1 MSVLSM
7 FYNFNVNK
15 DSKEVKFEKKELHN
29 TDKNITTFKFYLY
42 KNKIEDGYNILRNE
56 VLNYTAT
63 LSILNSNKNF
73 KELTGV
79 LEETSIY
86 AIYSFSIPDML
97 INKADTYLCQLTIGN
112 EEEAYTTK
120 TFEYEVFDNIV
131 TRVNEEI
138 ENNPDLP
145 ILKQLIQEVRELKLN
160 AGSIKDDVISD
171 ESTWSSELINSK
183 LKQLQEEG
191 LIFSKE
197 TNADMWNIVEP
208 KDGALCWVVEEG
220 IYYTYSNGNWSECQ
234 MGGSGGGAVSGYIS
248 TTSPENIIVPFGNNL
263 DLNIDFSSPN
273 IGKGTLK
280 VLINDVEAKSISISQ
295 GENTVTIEGDLFT
308 KGNNKLTVYA
318 LDRTGVMTNDLTFT
332 VRYGSTEIVST
343 FDSSLSYDYG
353 SIVRY
358 YFIPT
363 AVDTS
368 SELKFYMKI
377 DDVIQEGV
385 SCVSDTRGYYT
396 FPNNLTVGNHYCEAW
411 IEENGTTKSNILTFN
426 LVILDESSLVINS
439 TVKTESVEEGNQ
451 LSLDYRVYMK
461 NNNTF
466 NVKYYVDDE
475 LINTS
480 TCTNAISYWTI
491 STLTEGVHILKVVA
505 SDVTETV
512 SDYVTWTINVTP
524 STYEMKTPVSTGS
537 IALFTAKDRN
547 NSDETRETWIGKN
560 QDGENVTATLTNF
573 AFNSDSGWIDN
584 SLIISGDSYVEIPVK
599 PLENN
604 AKYGFT
610 LDIEFTS
617 KMIGVENAEVLT
629 LWNETDN
636 CGVKITTEQLIIRSK
651 KDNECRLYFSD
662 NEKVSVTF
670 VIDRNEKVC
679 KIFING
685 VMCQGFPLS
694 DYIADGQTYL
704 EDFTVDSNII
714 LGGYGKNG
722 YCKINNL
729 RVYEVALSSDEVMNN
744 FISNILDKTAQRNM
758 VAFQTGDSLPTLT
771 VTGDFAGLGKDDK
784 KPCDVVFM
792 SPDINLY
799 GQSFTLTGKN
809 STIQYQGTS
818 SMAYPIKNYKFKF
831 KDKDGNKFKFKI
843 IGDGQPESTI
853 TMKADFMSSGHW
865 QNTGLAKWIS
875 DHLYH
880 YDSKDEKSMNP
891 MKWWSLQNG
900 GSLSDTRE
908 TINGFPCRLILV
920 NDGTGTLNEGQ
931 AEPTSGNTKDMGIFN
946 FNLDKGCTDSF
957 GLDNS
962 IFSQCVSYEVSA
974 NSDTTAGA
982 FVPYDSSKNTD
993 QTELEYLQSSF
1004 ELRYPDSED
1013 VGEDY
1018 GFLGMTVDGT
1028 FSNDYG
1034 LKRVVDFVGNST
1046 DEEFVNNFEEYFNKE
1061 YTFRYFLLVMTLAM
1075 VDNLG
1080 KNMMMDSWDGKI
1092 WYPRF
1097 YDLDRR
1103 KMSK

>member
-318 LDRTGVMTNDLTFT
+318 LDRTGVMTNELTFS

-343 FDSSLSYDYG
+343 FDSDLAYDYG
-353 SIVRY
+353 SLIRY
-358 YFIPT
+358 YFTPT

-368 SELKFYMKI
+368 SKLTFYMKI

-385 SCVSDTRGYYT
+385 SCVSDERSYYT
-396 FPNNLTVGNHYCEAW
+396 FSTNLFVGSHYCEAW
-411 IEENGTTKSNILTFN
+411 VEDDTGKKSNILTFN
-426 LVILDESSLVINS
+426 LVILDEKSLVVSSN
-439 TVKTESVEEGNQ
+439 TRSVTIEEGEQ
-451 LSLDYRVYMK
+451 LSLDYKVYMK
-461 NNNTF
+461 NNSSFIT
-466 NVKYYVDDE
+466 KTYVDNN
-475 LINTS
+475 LVNTG
-480 TCTNAISYWTI
+480 TCGLATSYYKTSSLEQGTHTI
-491 STLTEGVHILKVVA
+491 KVEVF
-505 SDVTETV
+505 DITETV
-512 SDYVTWTINVTP
+512 SDYVTWTITVTE
-524 STYEMKTPVSTGS
+524 STYEMKNPITTGAVFLAS
-537 IALFTAKDRN
+537 AKNRT
-547 NSDETRETWIGKN
+547 NSDENKEIWIGKD
-560 QDGENVTATLTNF
+560 QDNNEITANLYNF
-573 AFNSDSGWIDN
+573 AFNNESGWMDDQLFITGN
-584 SLIISGDSYVEIPVK
+584 SYVEVPIA
-599 PLENN
+599 PLSNN

-610 LDIEFTS
+610 LDIEFLT
-617 KMIGVENAEVLT
+617 KPIGVEDAEVLT
-629 LWNETDN
+629 LWNDEDN
-636 CGVKITTEQLIIRSK
+636 CGIKITTEKCILKSK
-651 KDNECRLYFSD
+651 KVENKCELYFSE
-662 NEKVSVTF
+662 NEIVSAMF
-670 VIDRNEKVC
+670 VIDRDEKTA
-679 KIFING
+679 KIYLNG
-685 VMCQGFPLS
+685 VMCEAFVLS
-694 DYIADGQTYL
+694 DYTSEGVSYL
-704 EDFTVDSNII
+704 EDFTVNSNIF
-714 LGGYGKNG
+714 LGGKDKNG
-722 YCKINNL
+722 YSTIKNL
-729 RVYEVALSSDEVMNN
+729 RVYEIALGTNEILNN
-744 FISNILDKTAQRNM
+744 FISNKTNKREQQQLLK
-758 VAFQTGDSLPTLT
+758 FQEGNDLPTFT
-771 VTGDFAGLGKDDK
+771 IYGDFSGLGKDDK
-784 KPCDVVFM
+784 KPCDIVYI
-792 SPDINLY
+792 SPDANKY
-799 GQSFTLTGKN
+799 GQSFTLSGKT
-809 STIQYQGTS
+809 SLLQYQGTS
-818 SMAYPIKNYKFKF
+818 SMQYPIKNYRLNLRDENGAKWKYDFPNSK
-831 KDKDGNKFKFKI
+831 
-843 IGDGQPESTI
+843 PECRFTL
-853 TMKADFMSSGHW
+853 KADFMS
-865 QNTGLAKWIS
+865 
-875 DHLYH
+875 
-880 YDSKDEKSMNP
+880 E
-891 MKWWSLQNG
+891 
-900 GSLSDTRE
+900 
-908 TINGFPCRLILV
+908 IL
-920 NDGTGTLNEGQ
+920 
-931 AEPTSGNTKDMGIFN
+931 
-946 FNLDKGCTDSF
+946 
-957 GLDNS
+957 
-962 IFSQCVSYEVSA
+962 
-974 NSDTTAGA
+974 
-982 FVPYDSSKNTD
+982 
-993 QTELEYLQSSF
+993 
-1004 ELRYPDSED
+1004 
-1013 VGEDY
+1013 
-1018 GFLGMTVDGT
+1018 
-1028 FSNDYG
+1028 
-1034 LKRVVDFVGNST
+1034 
-1046 DEEFVNNFEEYFNKE
+1046 
-1061 YTFRYFLLVMTLAM
+1061 LLC
-1075 VDNLG
+1075 
-1080 KNMMMDSWDGKI
+1080 S
-1092 WYPRF
+1092 
-1097 YDLDRR
+1097 
-1103 KMSK
+1103 